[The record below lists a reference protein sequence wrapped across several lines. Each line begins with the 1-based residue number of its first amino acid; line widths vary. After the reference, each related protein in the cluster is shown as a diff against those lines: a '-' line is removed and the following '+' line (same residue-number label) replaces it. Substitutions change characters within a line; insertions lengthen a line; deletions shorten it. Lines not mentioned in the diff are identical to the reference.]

1 MVEVLTEVFRA
12 WYPFVFL
19 LVLMRFSSV
28 TPKASYFGL
37 LLIFLHAYRCGLSIH
52 MVVRDRVFFF
62 YIKYTLFI
70 CAIFSWCS
78 IADQT
83 DFI

>member
-62 YIKYTLFI
+62 TLNTLYLFVLYL
-70 CAIFSWCS
+70 AGVV
-78 IADQT
+78 
-83 DFI
+83 